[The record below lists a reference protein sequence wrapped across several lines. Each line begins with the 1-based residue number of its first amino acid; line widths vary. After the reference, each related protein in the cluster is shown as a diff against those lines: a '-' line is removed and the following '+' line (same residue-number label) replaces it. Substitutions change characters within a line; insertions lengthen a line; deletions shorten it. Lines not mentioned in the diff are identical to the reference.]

1 MGTPT
6 REVLIVGAGLSGL
19 LAALRLQ
26 ENGRQVTL
34 IDKARTTGGRL
45 ATRAMGPGF
54 ADSGAQFFTVREP
67 AFRHYVDAWQRAGL
81 VYVWSTG
88 WSDGSLIAGGAP
100 SDGYPRYAVN
110 GGMNALARHLTDQL
124 LAQGTTIITDR
135 RITRISQVSDGWQVT
150 DEQHN
155 QYAGATLILTP
166 PVPQSLAFL
175 DAGGI
180 ELTTADRVALERIAY
195 APCLCGL
202 FWLEGDITL
211 PEPGALQ
218 RPGADLAWVAD
229 NQRKGISPDATLITV
244 HAGPVYSA
252 THSDVPEDE
261 LLATFQASL
270 QPFMRGKVKLHEA
283 QLKRWRYALPTV
295 THPARYLQAQGL
307 PPLYFGG
314 DAFGGP
320 RVEGAAL
327 SGLAI
332 GAEICKTPPI

>member
-1 MGTPT
+1 MVT
-6 REVLIVGAGLSGL
+6 EQSDVLIVGAGLSGL
-19 LAALRLQ
+19 LAALRLR
-26 ENGRQVTL
+26 ESGNQVTL
-34 IDKARTTGGRL
+34 LDKARTTGGRL
-45 ATRAMGPGF
+45 ATRAIGPGF

-67 AFRHYVDAWQRAGL
+67 AFRHYVEQWQQAGL

-88 WSDGSLIAGGAP
+88 WSDGSLIASANN
-100 SDGYPRYAVN
+100 DGYPRYAVS
-110 GGMNALARHLTDQL
+110 GGMNTLARHLTDQL
-124 LAQGTTIITDR
+124 LAHGATMITDR
-135 RITRISQVSDGWQVT
+135 QISRISQVGDGWQVT
-150 DEQHN
+150 DAQNN
-155 QYAGATLILTP
+155 QYTSATLILTP
-166 PVPQSLAFL
+166 PVPQSLALL

-180 ELTTADRVALERIAY
+180 RLTAADRAALERITY

-211 PEPGALQ
+211 PEPGAIQ

-229 NQRKGISPDATLITV
+229 NQRKGISPAATLITV
-244 HAGPVYSA
+244 HAGPAYSA
-252 THSDVPEDE
+252 THYEVPEDE
-261 LLATFQASL
+261 LLATMQASL
-270 QPFMRGKVKLHEA
+270 QPFMRGKVTLHAA

-295 THPARYLQAQGL
+295 THPARYLQAQGV

-327 SGLAI
+327 SGLAM